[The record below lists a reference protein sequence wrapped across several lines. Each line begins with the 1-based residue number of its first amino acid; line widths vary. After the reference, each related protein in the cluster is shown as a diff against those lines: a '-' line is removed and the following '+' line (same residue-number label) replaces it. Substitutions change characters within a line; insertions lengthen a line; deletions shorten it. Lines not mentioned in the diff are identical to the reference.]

1 MLEDALGTDSVSRE
15 IKENVD
21 KMYGCIEEKDFD
33 RAEILA
39 DLIDECTIN
48 RNVDTV
54 RARILIKKGR
64 RQNA

>member
-1 MLEDALGTDSVSRE
+1 
-15 IKENVD
+15 
-21 KMYGCIEEKDFD
+21 MYGCIEEKDFD